1 MNRRTILMF
10 VLGVLVLLGLV
21 AGLFTGSIVQALGK
35 PQTMANTQKTQQ
47 TQGKTN
53 MPVANTPGTTP
64 VNNNQPTPQNQQ
76 TNVLAT
82 DTFQRQNQAL
92 WGTASD
98 GRQWGGDANAKQ
110 AFSINGTKG
119 QIAGGQG
126 ALDAVIGVTTDNVD
140 ITMSGSINQ
149 FGNDVNFGAVL
160 RWTDPNNWY
169 KAFIDGNQLV
179 ILRSVN
185 GQKKIIAHMD
195 ARTGAGVTQ
204 TIRFRSVGAML
215 FAKVWPSGTPEP
227 QKWLIITDNTFTTG
241 QFGIRVSEQ
250 PTTVITITSFNATK
264 ATIGNGI

>member
-1 MNRRTILMF
+1 
-10 VLGVLVLLGLV
+10 
-21 AGLFTGSIVQALGK
+21 
-35 PQTMANTQKTQQ
+35 MANTQKMQQ
-47 TQGKTN
+47 PQGKTN
-53 MPVANTPGTTP
+53 MPAATNTPGTTP
-64 VNNNQPTPQNQQ
+64 VNNNQPTPPNQQ

-98 GRQWGGDANAKQ
+98 GRQWGGDANAKP
-110 AFSINGTKG
+110 AFSINGMQG
-119 QIAGGQG
+119 QITGGQG
-126 ALDAVIGVTTDNVD
+126 TLDAVIGVPTDNVD

-185 GQKKIIAHMD
+185 GQKKTIAHMNIQ
-195 ARTGAGVTQ
+195 TTAGVAQ
-204 TIRFRSVGAML
+204 NLRFRSIGATL
-215 FAKVWPSGTPEP
+215 FAKVWPGGTTEP
-227 QKWLIITDNTFTTG
+227 QKWLLIITDNTFTTG